1 MYMHVVCVN
10 MHLSLQAEIVKRS
23 QVEEEEPSS
32 IPSPT
37 SKEEY
42 VRIYTIVVFYVIKVH
57 IYHVQV

>member
-1 MYMHVVCVN
+1 MCVICVN

-23 QVEEEEPSS
+23 QVEEEKPSS

-42 VRIYTIVVFYVIKVH
+42 VHIYTIVVFYVIKL
-57 IYHVQV
+57 HVEV